1 MAQDLHRAAQMHGA
15 QGAGIATGFSQM
27 TIEIRQPQAGTLT
40 VGEALT
46 RDRIAQTPPS
56 DGHQVRAGVVCA
68 ANAGVKPANVF
79 DKAVPQWQSAIAD
92 GDESGRLFYEAF
104 IDARMI
110 PIRPQIRDVVLDQFA
125 QRIVDLPDH
134 DKLAAFRS
142 ILMQDGG
149 VGVMRKAWTKIGIS
163 QFPETDRGSVT
174 ALLREHDIAQSAGA
188 GMATIANQG
197 VRGAR
202 SLSVTPVLTDG
213 DLVETFVKAW
223 GEAIDSQ
230 GEPDGWGRF
239 LTEGGTVFFGGEDL
253 QTLLATLAK
262 NIHRLPE
269 DRRFTGMQYILE
281 DKSGLGVAAIKSV
294 VSDRG
299 LETVE
304 VFAVADRAAALD
316 LYYKHGIIQLR

>member
-1 MAQDLHRAAQMHGA
+1 MAQDLHSAAQMLGA
-15 QGAGIATGFSQM
+15 PEAGIATGFS
-27 TIEIRQPQAGTLT
+27 
-40 VGEALT
+40 
-46 RDRIAQTPPS
+46 AQTTSQPYS
-56 DGHQVRAGVVCA
+56 Q
-68 ANAGVKPANVF
+68 VKPANVF

-92 GDESGRLFYEAF
+92 GAESGRLFYETF

-134 DKLAAFRS
+134 DKLAAFWS

-163 QFPETDRGSVT
+163 QFPETDRDSVT
-174 ALLREHDIAQSAGA
+174 ALLREHDIAHSAGA
-188 GMATIANQG
+188 SVATIASQG
-197 VRGAR
+197 MPGAR

-239 LTEGGTVFFGGEDL
+239 LTEGGAVFFGGEDL

-269 DRRFTGMQYILE
+269 DQRLTGMKYILE

-299 LETVE
+299 LDTVE